1 VYTETINNWVQ
12 TITGIAIVVGLAL
25 VVIELQQ
32 NRDAVSSQLSNDGFQ
47 IYTDFGTAMLGE
59 DAADV
64 IAKACETP
72 SELTTADLVILDFFY
87 SELERRTLRLK
98 TLEERGGFYGDEW
111 RTNKLGNWTMLF
123 ETSVGRAYWKLP
135 IPRDQEVQRVG
146 DALLENWTLPDCTN
160 LYGSWR
166 KRIAEELRAPT
177 G

>member
-12 TITGIAIVVGLAL
+12 TITGIAIMVGLAL